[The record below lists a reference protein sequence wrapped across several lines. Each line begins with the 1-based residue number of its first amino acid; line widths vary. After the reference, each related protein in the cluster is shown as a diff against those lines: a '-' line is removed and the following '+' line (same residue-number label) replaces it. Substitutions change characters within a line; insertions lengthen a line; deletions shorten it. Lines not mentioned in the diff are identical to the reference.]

1 MDEKV
6 LLMSL
11 KRSRGGG
18 TSLGSFGVGAGLG
31 QHQGD
36 SEFLVWLIKEAG
48 TFATHGFIKV
58 RPCVL
63 QEVAD
68 LPSDHLGVS
77 AQPFSVAGGE
87 HVESEDIVPTSRTL
101 TYSPRA

>member
-1 MDEKV
+1 
-6 LLMSL
+6 MSL

-36 SEFLVWLIKEAG
+36 SEFLVWLIKA
-48 TFATHGFIKV
+48 HGFTKV
-58 RPCVL
+58 RPCFL

-68 LPSDHLGVS
+68 LPLDHLGVS
-77 AQPFSVAGGE
+77 AQRLSAAGRE
-87 HVESEDIVPTSRTL
+87 HSESEDIAPTSRTL
-101 TYSPRA
+101 TYSPRPDVSSAA